1 MSKFDKIIKSINYLD
16 EYQQKQL
23 IVILISKMLTNESF
37 KDAFNLTNIN
47 WFDDEDIITDKN
59 ALNEALKYF

>member
-47 WFDDEDIITDKN
+47 WFDDKDIITDKN